1 MLFKRHR
8 QLYLRRTVLRCS
20 MENIKRLSG
29 VAMLAMAALSF
40 TNLFGLP
47 IAGLTVLIGVAC
59 FFIDKGK
66 TPFAQSGF
74 DCKGIGKA
82 FSDKTIWLWMAL
94 PLLMDGIAVILSKL
108 VLPEFIAHVASR
120 TAVLVSFDRV
130 ALMLIQLIVFAVG
143 EEIAWRAFFQNQAQR
158 MMPAPLA
165 VLVTSVL
172 FGIGH
177 IADGNAVV
185 IVYDVFFVGVN
196 SCLYGIV
203 FYKTKNAWMSA
214 IAHFAANLFSVM
226 ILQF

>member
-1 MLFKRHR
+1 MGNMK
-8 QLYLRRTVLRCS
+8 T
-20 MENIKRLSG
+20 LSRF
-29 VAMLAMAALSF
+29 AMLAMAALSF

-82 FSDKTIWLWMAL
+82 FSDKTIWLWMAS
-94 PLLMDGIAVILSKL
+94 PLLMDGIAVVLAKL
-108 VLPEFIAHVASR
+108 VLPEFIAHVVSR

-158 MMPAPLA
+158 VMSAPLA
-165 VLVTSVL
+165 ILVTSVL

-177 IADGNAVV
+177 IADGSAVV
-185 IVYDVFFVGVN
+185 IVYDVFFVAVN
-196 SCLYGIV
+196 ACLYGVI

-214 IAHFAANLFSVM
+214 IAHFAANLFSV
-226 ILQF
+226 LVLLF